1 MTTTV
6 ATTLEA
12 VSEIPALHGIETPSL
27 ATRGLLLLALAKIAL
42 QCAGITRYG
51 FFRDELYYMTCG
63 RHLAWGYVDQPP
75 LIAGLAWLST
85 HLFGSSIASIRVL
98 PVLAG
103 AAIVFLSGVLACEL
117 GGDKRAQL
125 LGAFAVLFTPCYL
138 AFDSFF
144 SMNAF
149 EPLFWMLCAWLA
161 IRIVKGGSPKLWLAF
176 GVISGIGIENKHTM
190 IVFGFALI
198 AGLLLSGNQ
207 WIFRS
212 KWIWIGGLIALALFM
227 PNLLWEAHHGWP
239 QIQVVRN
246 AQLLKNEPTGP
257 FVFLGQ
263 QILFLNPL
271 ALPIWLA
278 GILWCFAAPGEKR
291 FRFLGW
297 AYLIVLAIFIAGDG
311 KSYYPLPVYPV
322 LFAAGAVSWQRV
334 TLLSRHHQRK
344 ALVSMVLIS
353 GLIMLP
359 WAVPILPVNAFLKYE
374 NFFPHFFRVQTER
387 DATARLPQ
395 SYADMLGWQNLADS
409 VARVYHAL
417 PANEQRNCAIFA
429 GNYGEAGAIDYYG
442 PALGLPAAL
451 SGHNSYYDWG
461 PRNYSGSCVILV
473 GERSDI
479 YKQYFGQV
487 DLVAHVSNPHGM
499 PLERNVPIYICRK
512 PVAPLDKLWPHFK
525 MII

>member
-1 MTTTV
+1 MTTI
-6 ATTLEA
+6 TTAIETISA
-12 VSEIPALHGIETPSL
+12 RPALRRVETGAL
-27 ATRGLLLLALAKIAL
+27 AIRELILLALAKIAL

-51 FFRDELYYMTCG
+51 FFRDELYYMACG
-63 RHLAWGYVDQPP
+63 RHLAWGYIDQPP
-75 LIAGLAWLST
+75 LVAAFAWFSR
-85 HLFGSSIASIRVL
+85 HVFGNSIISIRVL

-103 AAIVFLSGVLACEL
+103 AALVLLTGVLAREL
-117 GGDKRAQL
+117 GGGKSAQL
-125 LGAFAVLFTPCYL
+125 LAAFAVLFAPAYL

-161 IRIVKGGSPKLWLAF
+161 IRIAKGGSPRLWLAF
-176 GVISGIGIENKHTM
+176 GAVAGIGIENKHTM

-198 AGLLLSGNQ
+198 AGLLIAGKRSILE
-207 WIFRS
+207 S

-239 QIQVVRN
+239 QFQVVRN
-246 AQLLKNEPTGP
+246 AQMFKNEPIGP
-257 FVFLGQ
+257 LVFLGQ

-271 ALPIWLA
+271 SLPIWLA
-278 GILWCFAAPGEKR
+278 GLIWCFGARGEKR
-291 FRFLGW
+291 FRFVGW
-297 AYLIVLAIFIAGDG
+297 AYLIVLAIFIVGDG

-322 LFAAGAVSWQRV
+322 LFAAGAVSWERVASLSWQR
-334 TLLSRHHQRK
+334 RRK
-344 ALVSMVLIS
+344 ALVAMVLIS

-359 WAVPILPVNAFLKYE
+359 WAVPILPVNTFLKYE
-374 NFFPHFFRVQTER
+374 NFFPRFFRVQTER

-395 SYADMLGWQNLADS
+395 LYADMLGWQNLADS
-409 VARVYHAL
+409 VARVYHGL
-417 PANEQRNCAIFA
+417 PVAEQGTCAIIA

-442 PALGLPAAL
+442 PKLGLPPAI

-473 GERSDI
+473 GERSDT
-479 YKQYFGQV
+479 YKQYFKDA
-487 DLVAHVSNPHGM
+487 DLVARTSNPHGM
-499 PLERNVPIYICRK
+499 PYERDVPIYVCRK
-512 PVAPLDKLWPHFK
+512 SIAPLRKLWPHFK